1 MQALPIILVVEDDY
15 LIQSVVKEALGDG
28 GFEVAI
34 TASGEEAVA
43 LLKGHRGKYRAL
55 VTDINLK
62 GTMDGFEVAQHARE
76 IDPDFPIVYTSG
88 AAASDW
94 ASKGVPNSIMLPK
107 PFALAQVL
115 TAVASLLNSGK
126 PTAGV

>member
-15 LIQSVVKEALGDG
+15 LIQSVVEEALGDG

-76 IDPDFPIVYTSG
+76 IDPDFPIVYASG

-107 PFALAQVL
+107 PFAPAQVL